1 MKKLAGVLVV
11 IAVGMWIALYNQPYV
26 VSLGVCSLPVK
37 MKVSDITNRGY
48 RIVEAS
54 GSNAIYAYGDSKLLV
69 ESSDSGD
76 VLSVYADTMLS
87 ESTDMS
93 VYGRIRLGS
102 SEEDV
107 RKKYGEPAF
116 DLGNNC
122 YLFTK
127 RFNKDTDDII
137 AIGTQDG
144 KVIHTEI
151 LYEVSE

>member
-11 IAVGMWIALYNQPYV
+11 IAVGLWIALYNQPYV
-26 VSLGVCSLPVK
+26 MSLGVCSLPAS
-37 MKVSDITNRGY
+37 MKVSDIENCGY
-48 RIVEAS
+48 GVVEAS
-54 GSNAIYAYGDSKLLV
+54 GSNAIYAKGNNQLLV
-69 ESSDSGD
+69 ESDDDGN
-76 VLSVYADTMLS
+76 VLSVYSDTMLS
-87 ESTDMS
+87 ENTEMS
-93 VYGRIRLGS
+93 VYGHIRLGS

-127 RFNKDTDDII
+127 RFNKDTEDII

-151 LYEVSE
+151 LYEVSD